1 MLFSRNACN
10 RRSERDKKV
19 IIKNFEGNDVRFIL
33 EDGVKWVAASDIGNV
48 LGFGNKKTSK
58 IAFRIYKSRPET
70 TKLIKGITVSRK
82 DQGFGVYQVRCLNK
96 GGINHFLNIAR
107 ESIDGNKLHK
117 FRDWLFNYIDANEN
131 REKFPVVNM
140 PKERSIFT
148 GFEIEMDVFKS
159 IMNAK
164 DQHQRLACKLLIK
177 RLKENYD
184 MDLTDYLDVI

>member
-1 MLFSRNACN
+1 MLFSRNGCN
-10 RRSERDKKV
+10 RRTENERKV
-19 IIKNFEGNDVRFIL
+19 FIKNFEGNDVRFIV
-33 EDGVKWVAASDIGNV
+33 EDGFKWVAATDIGNAI
-48 LGFGNKKTSK
+48 GFGNKKTSR
-58 IAFRIYKSRPET
+58 IAFRIYKKKPET
-70 TKLIKGITVSRK
+70 TKLIKGIHTSRK

-107 ESIDGNKLHK
+107 ESIDNAKLHE
-117 FRDWLFNYIDANEN
+117 FRDWLFNYIDANEDC
-131 REKFPVVNM
+131 EKFPVVNM

-164 DQHQRLACKLLIK
+164 DVNQRLACRLLIK

-184 MDLTDYLDVI
+184 MDLTEYLNVI